1 MILDKQIL
9 EQKIDK
15 LFQLWMDNPG
25 AGGQLLITY
34 KGETLFEKCYGYAN
48 IETQT
53 PITPDSVFHLASISK
68 PFTAMAIMMLHEQG
82 KLSIFDDIRKYI
94 PDLIQV
100 KEPITIKN
108 MMNHVSGLKCHYSL
122 FRIQGRSGDD
132 LIQHH
137 EMVKLLS
144 KQTELNFKPNDEFMY
159 SNPNYVF
166 MAEIVQRVTGLT
178 LHQFLRKYIFEPLG
192 MTKTLVRD
200 DPRVIIPNRVNSY
213 SDNGYEYKNAILN
226 LCMYGSTGVQ
236 STCRDLVKFFK
247 QFSEPTL
254 ISRKTMEELMFDIP
268 VRSDGKKGNYAGGVR
283 IDELLGHKYIHHGGV
298 NAGFRTVCQNY
309 VDDDLIVT
317 LFGNTYNIP
326 IETTGRD
333 IARIVL
339 ELPERVRK
347 TLKDYR
353 EDQPCFDG
361 VGGLYYCDKNRDNF
375 QLKVVDGVPYLDNV
389 PLQQLDGSIYKQGR
403 LDMTVSFGKDKIA
416 ICDNGNIMEVRK
428 LEGYVDEAYMEKCV
442 GRYYCAE
449 CEGIWEVVIQDG
461 KLALDNLRHGTHV
474 LNWLQADEFFTGMT
488 KIVFKHEADGSVNEF
503 RYSTTQARNMKFVRN
518 DHV

>member
-9 EQKIDK
+9 EQEIDK
-15 LFQLWMDNPG
+15 LFQLWIDNPG

-53 PITPDSVFHLASISK
+53 PITPESVFHLASISK

-82 KLSIFDDIRKYI
+82 KLSIFDDVRKYI
-94 PDLIQV
+94 PDLIAFD
-100 KEPITIKN
+100 EPLTIKN
-108 MMNHVSGLKCHYSL
+108 MLNHVSGLKDHYSL
-122 FRIQGRSGDD
+122 FHIQGRGHSD
-132 LIQHH
+132 LVQQH
-137 EMVKLLS
+137 EMLKLLKS
-144 KQTELNFKPNDEFMY
+144 QTLNFKPNDEFMY
-159 SNPNYVF
+159 SNANYVF
-166 MAEIVQRVTGLT
+166 LSTIVERISGMT
-178 LHQFLRKYIFEPLG
+178 LHQFLRKNVFEPLG
-192 MTKTLVRD
+192 MDKTLIRD
-200 DPRVIIPNRVNSY
+200 DPSVVIPHRVNSY
-213 SDNGYEYKNAILN
+213 SDNGYAYKNAILN

-247 QFSEPTL
+247 QFSNPTL

-283 IDELLGHKYIHHGGV
+283 IDELVGHKYIHHGGV

-339 ELPERVRK
+339 ELPARVRK

-361 VGGLYYCDKNRDNF
+361 VEGLYYCDRNRDNF

-389 PLQQLDGSIYKQGR
+389 PLQPHDGSIYKQGR

-416 ICDNGNIMEVRK
+416 ICDKGNIMEVRK
-428 LEGYVDEAYMEKCV
+428 LEGYVDQAYMEKCV

-449 CEGIWEVVIQDG
+449 CEGIWEVVIKDG
-461 KLALDNLRHGTHV
+461 KLVMENLRHPDKV
-474 LNWLQADEFFTGMT
+474 LYWLKDDEFFTGMT
-488 KIVFKHEADGSVNEF
+488 KIEFIREADGSINEL
-503 RYSTTQARNMKFVRN
+503 RYSTTQARNMRFVKN